1 MPPRRKGTVTL
12 MSKQPSNQAKRNLL
26 RRGLAGILSLALI
39 LGLLP
44 GSVVSAAAASWADPY
59 VETLVD
65 WGVMRG
71 DIGGNMAPDRSITR
85 AEFVAMMNRAYG
97 YTKLGG
103 HPFTDVRTRDW
114 YNEDIDI
121 GYNIGYFKGTSPT
134 TASPNDTLTREQ
146 AAVLLARNMMLQETV
161 GETLG
166 FSDSRS
172 LSDWSRGLV
181 GAAAANGIISGYD
194 DGTFQ
199 PFRNITRGEVAAM
212 LVRAIG
218 TPIQTEGE
226 HALGNVYG
234 NVTVNTSGVKLRDGV
249 IVGNLYLT
257 GGIDLGDVLLE
268 NVTVLGE
275 IIVSGGGE
283 SNSSAASIVMRNVTA
298 DNLIVDSI
306 ADQFVT
312 IRAEGVTDIPTTTV
326 RTNAYVDDSS
336 LPGYGLSYIELDGDE
351 GTLLQLAGNV
361 KEVWNKT
368 PGSDLQVV
376 QGSAEKIT
384 IDEDAVG
391 SSVLVDGDA
400 RVDELNLDTATTVTG
415 TGDIKNLNV
424 GAAGSTVEQLPD
436 NITIRPGISADINGS
451 DMNSTQAAESSA
463 DPRLLAGYPAVKN
476 IAPNSA
482 TLVFRT
488 NKTGT
493 IYWAISAVADGSV
506 SEADL
511 MEPPVYGG
519 NVLQS
524 GTISATSAN
533 TDFTAAVT
541 GLTKDGSYYV
551 TAMLVDG
558 RDQHSPI
565 KVTSFSTPDDTV
577 PAFNQ
582 GYPYMSRITTENS
595 QVTVSTN
602 KSCLLYYALLPKG
615 STAPTPAEFK
625 ANAIT
630 GNLGYGTI
638 DTVKNV
644 TQPFQ
649 VNSTRLKE
657 LTDYTLYLWLTDYDG
672 AKSSAV
678 ISLDFTTPDEQ
689 PPVIVEATPAPVSEN
704 SAQLTFSLNEA
715 GTLYWAVVPEGRT
728 PESLFEGIDEEDWK
742 PANVADNIADP
753 NDRRLQIKTEN
764 GAGNAILKGSQAVRA
779 GYTNAIAQVR
789 NLDTATYGS
798 SFTMYIVAKDAAGNY
813 SKVQKLT
820 IRVKDTT
827 PPTVTLQFDPENESN
842 PKQPSV
848 TATAQLVF
856 SERVRGSSQADNFE
870 TLYNEVTKYENDPI
884 NKASAMNAWAAAV
897 SKYIKLYY
905 GPVGN
910 NNGSAADDRRP
921 VEPVAT
927 ECRYDETNRT
937 FVYGARGTGS
947 EVVDNGWLINYCEAR
962 LTTDRDNHMIIE
974 FPAYDETS
982 GTGALKL
989 TSGTQYHFTVSDV
1002 VDLSEESNMLKPNPT
1017 RQGLDF
1023 TTQAAQVLLTRHDE
1037 PKIEKADQMGSGDPD
1052 KNDPARIDFNFWMR
1066 PQDVEQSDESLYWDM
1081 LIWFDA
1087 NVSFTLYSRPI
1098 DADGT
1103 PLGNG
1108 EWHLEGNMSVGKDSF
1123 QSLKANI
1130 PQKVTDPTY
1139 DKVNTMLSGDPAKER
1154 KEYAVHIDRLE
1165 GNPDKTGWNFEKVT
1179 MRVSVVAGDRT
1190 QVRQVLNGGYQD
1202 SYDNALANGL
1212 SSIETLS
1219 PFTIS
1224 QEFTDRGQPEIKD
1237 TPTISI
1243 QDDGAKVTL
1252 QMTKR
1257 GSLYYLAIPL
1267 SRLNINGVEQDA
1279 KELTETIIKDVNS
1292 YFCPLTFLKKETDT
1306 AKPQLVTVPLMEGD
1320 PDKAIYQDTTVT
1332 PRPLDEMEV
1341 EKPDHTDFTR
1351 GGELGNGIIRDK
1363 TPTSASE
1370 TSYLTIDLSKR
1381 LKANTTYL
1389 LCLLPCGVSA
1399 VPNDESRVWAY
1410 RFTTHMEDIPTL
1422 QLLGGRNPTIEA
1434 QVDETAYIDYFLVP
1448 YDTEKDK
1455 APLGNKFR
1463 DLVADKNWY
1472 DTTYRPQDTTINK
1485 ANMTVLEAMADYRYD
1500 GTTFIGT
1507 AFDLYAQ
1514 EELKSPYVQYVRS
1527 MSSSGGNNDGVLA
1540 CEQGKQPVSGLT
1552 MNFGE
1557 AIGARRDDY
1566 VVVAMARRN
1575 ENSDHYAFCAW
1586 YKVHK
1591 QATNPPMIQS
1601 AYVSNFKSETDKTTN
1616 ITTLSGT
1623 LTLQFNGSLYY
1634 YKGSNDYLPYDN
1646 CRPGVHAADKLET
1659 DGHYPLGVTV
1669 SGEGSVLEF
1678 VGAADATTAT
1688 HTDIDRI
1695 SIKVTKL
1702 QVGSRDTIGFGT
1714 IIGEGGADNGR
1725 GALSVTIRAVNSGTA
1740 DAPEYN
1746 LTATIGGNV
1755 ALWTL
1760 TGWDSGLN

>member
-1 MPPRRKGTVTL
+1 

-44 GSVVSAAAASWADPY
+44 SSVVSASAASWADPY

-103 HPFTDVRTRDW
+103 HPFTDVRARDW

-181 GAAAANGIISGYD
+181 GAAAANGIISGYN

-257 GGIDLGDVLLE
+257 GGIDLGGVLLIPSNMLRE
-268 NVTVLGE
+268 TTG
-275 IIVSGGGE
+275 SGGGE

-298 DNLIVDSI
+298 DNMIVDSI

-384 IDEDAVG
+384 IDENATG

-400 RVDELNLDTATTVTG
+400 RVDELDLDTATTVTG

-436 NITIRPGISADINGS
+436 NIAIRPGISADINGS

-463 DPRLLAGYPAVKN
+463 DPKLLAGYPAVKN

-558 RDQHSPI
+558 RDNHSPI

-625 ANAIT
+625 ANAIS

-657 LTDYTLYLWLTDYDG
+657 LTDYTLYLWLTDYNG

-678 ISLDFTTPDEQ
+678 ISLDFKTPDEQ
-689 PPVIVEATPAPVSEN
+689 PPVIVSREQTNA
-704 SAQLTFSLNEA
+704 SADSIELTFSLNEA
-715 GTLYWAVVPEGRT
+715 ATLYWAIVPEGQRY
-728 PESLFEGIDEEDWK
+728 EMNFEGVDEEQWK
-742 PANVADNIADP
+742 PASEQDSIFEP
-753 NDRRLQIKTEN
+753 EDRRLQIKIEN
-764 GAGNAILKGSQAVRA
+764 GAGNSIKSGRKAVNA
-779 GYTNAIAQVR
+779 GYVNGRVELNETRPLDAAQ
-789 NLDTATYGS
+789 YGS
-798 SFTMYIVAKDAAGNY
+798 SFTMYLVAKDAAGNY

-820 IRVKDTT
+820 VKVRDTVR
-827 PPTVTLQFDPENESN
+827 PTVKQEFRPANEENPNEPPAN
-842 PKQPSV
+842 
-848 TATAQLVF
+848 TDARLVF
-856 SERVRGSSQADNFE
+856 SERVLGVNSTEDFLKLYQDVEAAERERDYKRQAAAM
-870 TLYNEVTKYENDPI
+870 TIL
-884 NKASAMNAWAAAV
+884 ASALH
-897 SKYIKLYY
+897 KYIKLYH
-905 GPVGN
+905 GVTGN
-910 NNGSAADDRRP
+910 SVANDRN
-921 VEPVAT
+921 EVAYVT
-927 ECRYDETNRT
+927 ECRYDE
-937 FVYGARGTGS
+937 GTGTFQYGKTDS
-947 EVVDNGWLINYCEAR
+947 SGNFVVDTDWIINFCRAKVEMDGK
-962 LTTDRDNHMIIE
+962 TNEMVVIFPTDRENQDKRNS
-974 FPAYDETS
+974 ALNLSS
-982 GTGALKL
+982 GAT
-989 TSGTQYHFTVSDV
+989 YHFVVEDV
-1002 VDLSEESNMLKPNPT
+1002 VDAADDPNDLDPNPT
-1017 RQGLDF
+1017 RLPEF
-1023 TTQAAQVLLTRHDE
+1023 TTQAARVLLEEGDE
-1037 PKIEKADQMGSGDPD
+1037 QRIDKADQYGPNASGNP
-1052 KNDPARIDFNFWMR
+1052 KERIDYHFQMI
-1066 PQDVEQSDESLYWDM
+1066 PVDVDKVDASQYWDM
-1081 LIWFDA
+1081 LIWSDA
-1087 NVSFTLYSRPI
+1087 NVSITLYSRPI
-1098 DADGT
+1098 NAAGT
-1103 PLGNG
+1103 PTSDTWKN
-1108 EWHLEGNMSVGKDSF
+1108 EGTATIPKDSF
-1123 QSLKANI
+1123 KSLTANFPTPI
-1130 PQKVTDPTY
+1130 AQPTY
-1139 DKVNTMLSGDPAKER
+1139 KRVNTMLRDGYP
-1154 KEYAVHIDRLE
+1154 KEYAVHVDSLE
-1165 GNPDKTGWNFEKVT
+1165 GSTDYTGWNQDVT
-1179 MRVSVVAGDRT
+1179 MRISVVSGTRN
-1190 QVRQVLNGGYQD
+1190 Q
-1202 SYDNALANGL
+1202 L
-1212 SSIETLS
+1212 SSLMQGTQGTYDAAIQSGVRAIETRS
-1219 PFTIS
+1219 PFTILKQFS
-1224 QEFTDRGQPEIKD
+1224 DRKLPSIETGM
-1237 TPTISI
+1237 TISVG
-1243 QDDGAKVTL
+1243 DTGATVRLTLDRPGKV
-1252 QMTKR
+1252 
-1257 GSLYYLAIPL
+1257 YYLALPLSDLTDANGNSLGGSELIEDEVKKVASYSPPLPLLNKPATGDPAKPDPLTDIPL
-1267 SRLNINGVEQDA
+1267 IS
-1279 KELTETIIKDVNS
+1279 
-1292 YFCPLTFLKKETDT
+1292 
-1306 AKPQLVTVPLMEGD
+1306 GD
-1320 PDKAIYQDTTVT
+1320 PDWGLYGDTDPQHKEGMPITQPNYT
-1332 PRPLDEMEV
+1332 Y
-1341 EKPDHTDFTR
+1341 F
-1351 GGELGNGIIRDK
+1351 
-1363 TPTSASE
+1363 TSATQYDRLGVIKDS
-1370 TSYLTIDLSKR
+1370 TSVAESAGERIIIDLTGR
-1381 LKANTTYL
+1381 LQANTVYV
-1389 LCLLPCGVSA
+1389 LCLLPSGQST
-1399 VPNDESRVWAY
+1399 VPDDKSDIICY
-1410 RFTTHMEDIPTL
+1410 RFTTNMLEIPKLDLTGL
-1422 QLLGGRNPTIEA
+1422 QNPTINA
-1434 QVDETAYIDYFLVP
+1434 TVGTGKSALMDYFLVR
-1448 YDTEKDK
+1448 KDK
-1455 APLGNKFR
+1455 EGPAFKYQFRTIAMAEEFKKYLDTNATVKALVDANKF
-1463 DLVADKNWY
+1463 
-1472 DTTYRPQDTTINK
+1472 
-1485 ANMTVLEAMADYRYD
+1485 TVLEAMATKCYD
-1500 GTTFIGT
+1500 GSTFIGT
-1507 AFDLYAQ
+1507 VFDLYAKNA
-1514 EELKSPYVQYVRS
+1514 EKPAYADLVRNTS
-1527 MSSSGGNNDGVLA
+1527 NSAGGNSDVVWG
-1540 CEQGKQPVSGLT
+1540 EQDRRLNPSDSFPFEGRI
-1552 MNFGE
+1552 E
-1557 AIGARRDDY
+1557 AGQQYTI
-1566 VVVAMARRN
+1566 VAMARRDASS
-1575 ENSDHYAFCAW
+1575 SDYAFAAW
-1586 YKVHK
+1586 YPVQK
-1591 QATNPPMIQS
+1591 QNKEPPMVTS
-1601 AYVSNFKSETDKTTN
+1601 A
-1616 ITTLSGT
+1616 
-1623 LTLQFNGSLYY
+1623 
-1634 YKGSNDYLPYDN
+1634 
-1646 CRPGVHAADKLET
+1646 
-1659 DGHYPLGVTV
+1659 TV
-1669 SGEGSVLEF
+1669 SGVTQKVENGKN
-1678 VGAADATTAT
+1678 VGVA
-1688 HTDIDRI
+1688 
-1695 SIKVTKL
+1695 S
-1702 QVGSRDTIGFGT
+1702 GT
-1714 IIGEGGADNGR
+1714 IILQFDDYLHKWENNQSIPIDNCNANATGHAAASSDYAAIGA
-1725 GALSVTIRAVNSGTA
+1725 AASVTVASKIRIVGSGTHSNPAAINAVTLRVTNLDGNMDEAIIFSNYKIVGSTNNGTDPGRASLVVTVRAVDVNAGTGNDPVWKLEVSVNSDWNAIRG
-1740 DAPEYN
+1740 
-1746 LTATIGGNV
+1746 
-1755 ALWTL
+1755 
-1760 TGWDSGLN
+1760 

>member
-1 MPPRRKGTVTL
+1 

-44 GSVVSAAAASWADPY
+44 SSVVSASAASWADPY

-121 GYNIGYFKGTSPT
+121 GYNIGYFKGTSLTP
-134 TASPNDTLTREQ
+134 ASPNDTLTREQ

-181 GAAAANGIISGYD
+181 GAAAANGIISGYN

-298 DNLIVDSI
+298 DNMIVDSI

-384 IDEDAVG
+384 IDENATG

-400 RVDELNLDTATTVTG
+400 RVDELDLDTATTVTG

-436 NITIRPGISADINGS
+436 NIAIRPGISADINGS

-463 DPRLLAGYPAVKN
+463 DPKLLAGYPAVKN

-558 RDQHSPI
+558 RDNHSPI

-625 ANAIT
+625 ANAIS

-657 LTDYTLYLWLTDYDG
+657 LTDYTLYLWLTDYSG

-678 ISLDFTTPDEQ
+678 ISLDFKTPDEQ
-689 PPVIVEATPAPVSEN
+689 PPVIVSREQTNA
-704 SAQLTFSLNEA
+704 SADSIELTFSLNEA
-715 GTLYWAVVPEGRT
+715 ATLYWAIVPEGQRY
-728 PESLFEGIDEEDWK
+728 EMNFEGVDEEQWK
-742 PANVADNIADP
+742 PASEQDSIFEP
-753 NDRRLQIKTEN
+753 EDRRLQIKIEN
-764 GAGNAILKGSQAVRA
+764 GAGNSIKSGRKAVNA
-779 GYTNAIAQVR
+779 GYVNGRVELNETRPLDAAQ
-789 NLDTATYGS
+789 YGS
-798 SFTMYIVAKDAAGNY
+798 SFTMYLVAKDAAGNY

-820 IRVKDTT
+820 VKVRDTVR
-827 PPTVTLQFDPENESN
+827 PTVKQEFRPANEENPNEPPAN
-842 PKQPSV
+842 
-848 TATAQLVF
+848 TDARLVF
-856 SERVRGSSQADNFE
+856 SERVLGVNSTEDFLKLYQDVEAAERERDYKRQAAAMNI
-870 TLYNEVTKYENDPI
+870 L
-884 NKASAMNAWAAAV
+884 ASALH
-897 SKYIKLYY
+897 KYIKLYH
-905 GPVGN
+905 GVTGN
-910 NNGSAADDRRP
+910 SVANDRNEAAY
-921 VEPVAT
+921 VT
-927 ECRYDETNRT
+927 ECRYDE
-937 FVYGARGTGS
+937 GTGTFQYGKTDS
-947 EVVDNGWLINYCEAR
+947 SGNFVVDTDWIINFCRAKVEMDGK
-962 LTTDRDNHMIIE
+962 TNEMVVIFPTDRENQDKRNS
-974 FPAYDETS
+974 ALNLSS
-982 GTGALKL
+982 GAT
-989 TSGTQYHFTVSDV
+989 YHFVVEDV
-1002 VDLSEESNMLKPNPT
+1002 VDAADDPNDLDPNPT
-1017 RQGLDF
+1017 RLPEF
-1023 TTQAAQVLLTRHDE
+1023 TTQAARVLLEEGDE
-1037 PKIEKADQMGSGDPD
+1037 Q
-1052 KNDPARIDFNFWMR
+1052 RIDQADAYGPDASGNPRDRIDYHFQMI
-1066 PQDVEQSDESLYWDM
+1066 PVDVDKVDASQYWDM

-1087 NVSFTLYSRPI
+1087 NVSITLYSRPI
-1098 DADGT
+1098 NAAGT
-1103 PLGNG
+1103 PTSDTWKN
-1108 EWHLEGNMSVGKDSF
+1108 EGTATIPKDSF
-1123 QSLKANI
+1123 KSLTANFPTPI
-1130 PQKVTDPTY
+1130 AQPTY
-1139 DKVNTMLSGDPAKER
+1139 KRVNTMLSDGYP
-1154 KEYAVHIDRLE
+1154 KEYAVHVDSLE
-1165 GNPDKTGWNFEKVT
+1165 GSTDYTGWNQDVT
-1179 MRVSVVAGDRT
+1179 MRISVVSGTRN
-1190 QVRQVLNGGYQD
+1190 Q
-1202 SYDNALANGL
+1202 L
-1212 SSIETLS
+1212 SSLMQGTQGTYDAAIQSGVRAIETRS
-1219 PFTIS
+1219 PFTILKQFS
-1224 QEFTDRGQPEIKD
+1224 DRKLPSIETGM
-1237 TPTISI
+1237 TISVG
-1243 QDDGAKVTL
+1243 DTGATVRLTLDRPGKV
-1252 QMTKR
+1252 
-1257 GSLYYLAIPL
+1257 YYLALPLSDLKDKDGNSLGGSELIEDEVKKVASYSSPLPLLKKPATGDPVKPDPLTDIPL
-1267 SRLNINGVEQDA
+1267 IS
-1279 KELTETIIKDVNS
+1279 
-1292 YFCPLTFLKKETDT
+1292 
-1306 AKPQLVTVPLMEGD
+1306 GD
-1320 PDKAIYQDTTVT
+1320 PDWSLYKDGT
-1332 PRPLDEMEV
+1332 PQHKEGMPITQ
-1341 EKPDHTDFTR
+1341 PNYTIF
-1351 GGELGNGIIRDK
+1351 
-1363 TPTSASE
+1363 TSATQYDRLSVIKDSTPVAE
-1370 TSYLTIDLSKR
+1370 SAGERIIIDLTGR
-1381 LKANTTYL
+1381 LKANTVYV
-1389 LCLLPCGVSA
+1389 LCLLPSGQST
-1399 VPNDESRVWAY
+1399 VPDDKSDIICY
-1410 RFTTHMEDIPTL
+1410 RFTTNMLEIPKLDLTGI
-1422 QLLGGRNPTIEA
+1422 QNPTIKATVGEGKSA
-1434 QVDETAYIDYFLVP
+1434 LMDYFLVR
-1448 YDTEKDK
+1448 KDK
-1455 APLGNKFR
+1455 EGDAFKKQFSTIAMMEEFNKYLATNSKVN
-1463 DLVADKNWY
+1463 DLVTKGEF
-1472 DTTYRPQDTTINK
+1472 
-1485 ANMTVLEAMADYRYD
+1485 TVLEAMATKCYD
-1500 GTTFIGT
+1500 GSTFIGT
-1507 AFDLYAQ
+1507 VFDLYAKNA
-1514 EELKSPYVQYVRS
+1514 EKPAYADLVRNTS
-1527 MSSSGGNNDGVLA
+1527 NSAGGNSDVVWGEQDRRLA
-1540 CEQGKQPVSGLT
+1540 PSDSFQFEGRI
-1552 MNFGE
+1552 E
-1557 AIGARRDDY
+1557 AGQQYTI
-1566 VVVAMARRN
+1566 VAMARRDASSSDYAFAAWYPVQKQN
-1575 ENSDHYAFCAW
+1575 KEPPMVTSATVTGINQKVDGGKNVGVSEAKIILQFDDYLHRWLDNTAHPIDGCGLGATGHVNPTKYNGKDYYSIGAASGNDTTSTVHILGDKTHPAAPAAINTITLEVKDLAGNMDDSITFDKYKIVGSTGNGTDPKRASLIVTVKAVDANAGTTLDPVWKLEVSVNSDWNA
-1586 YKVHK
+1586 
-1591 QATNPPMIQS
+1591 I
-1601 AYVSNFKSETDKTTN
+1601 
-1616 ITTLSGT
+1616 
-1623 LTLQFNGSLYY
+1623 
-1634 YKGSNDYLPYDN
+1634 
-1646 CRPGVHAADKLET
+1646 
-1659 DGHYPLGVTV
+1659 
-1669 SGEGSVLEF
+1669 
-1678 VGAADATTAT
+1678 
-1688 HTDIDRI
+1688 
-1695 SIKVTKL
+1695 
-1702 QVGSRDTIGFGT
+1702 
-1714 IIGEGGADNGR
+1714 R
-1725 GALSVTIRAVNSGTA
+1725 G
-1740 DAPEYN
+1740 
-1746 LTATIGGNV
+1746 
-1755 ALWTL
+1755 
-1760 TGWDSGLN
+1760 